1 MMDQV
6 KKIQGILD
14 GMDGAARNDTGAV
27 HINIIKNEFVLL
39 NGRIG
44 IPRLPVKEID
54 PGLAAG
60 VLADIGGFIPEYLG
74 GHRFIVGPVSA
85 AHQHSLQFARRVEGA
100 LVDFV
105 HLFRI
110 DLRYGGGAD
119 EIIEKGG
126 TDFYPAYYT
135 DRVYFKSR
143 LVPVEKSTEPET
155 DFTPIRLV
163 DSTYTDSDQYFHTYA
178 IFDDTGYRET
188 TMEIHRRMDMADVFP
203 VSATLY
209 PFVEFDHFT
218 ACLNVPNPTPAEVE
232 EAARIF
238 EPLFIYIFTRYRPL
252 DGRFSRE
259 ATGAAFPEML
269 SAAEGAEPGRDF
281 RARIAGYF
289 ARYSFF
295 RDDDLALKGW
305 WRIDINE

>member
-1 MMDQV
+1 M
-6 KKIQGILD
+6 
-14 GMDGAARNDTGAV
+14 ANDTRAI
-27 HINIIKNEFVLL
+27 HINVIKNEFILL

-54 PGLAAG
+54 QGLAA
-60 VLADIGGFIPEYLG
+60 DILSEIARFVPTYLG
-74 GHRFIVGPVSA
+74 GRRLITGPVSA
-85 AHQHSLQFARRVEGA
+85 AHQHSLQFARRIEGA
-100 LVDFV
+100 LLDFV

-135 DRVYFKSR
+135 DRIYFKSR
-143 LVPVEKSTEPET
+143 LVPVEKSASSET
-155 DFTPIRLV
+155 DFLPVRLV

-178 IFDDTGYRET
+178 TFDDTGYREA
-188 TMEIHRRMDMADVFP
+188 TMEIHRRMGLADVFP
-203 VSATLY
+203 VSPALY

-218 ACLNVPNPTPAEVE
+218 ACLNVPNPTPAEI
-232 EAARIF
+232 AAAVKIF
-238 EPLFIYIFTRYRPL
+238 EPLFLYIFAKYRPL
-252 DGRFSRE
+252 NERFPRE
-259 ATGAAFPEML
+259 EFEAVFPEIVL
-269 SAAEGAEPGRDF
+269 YTEGVELGDDA

-289 ARYSFF
+289 GRYSFF
-295 RDDDLALKGW
+295 RDDELALKGW